1 MKTGWMY
8 LKWDPIICWLQ
19 ETYLSDN
26 IRLKVQRQKI
36 LLQGNGIWKKI
47 IAAAVIPDEAKIS
60 KRNEEG
66 NYILIKGIIYQ
77 EYITM
82 INTYIPNTIGWE
94 GTEKYN
100 SG

>member
-47 IAAAVIPDEAKIS
+47 IATAVIPDEA
-60 KRNEEG
+60 G
-66 NYILIKGIIYQ
+66 IKPKLVKETKKVIIY
-77 EYITM
+77 
-82 INTYIPNTIGWE
+82 W
-94 GTEKYN
+94 
-100 SG
+100 